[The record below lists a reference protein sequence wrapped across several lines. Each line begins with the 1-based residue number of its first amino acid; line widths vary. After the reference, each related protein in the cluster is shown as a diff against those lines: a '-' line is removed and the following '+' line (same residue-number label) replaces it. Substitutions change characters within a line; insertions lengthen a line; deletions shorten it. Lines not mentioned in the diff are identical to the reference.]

1 MQIRVNPSGPFN
13 PWPFF
18 VTYRSAFVSGPSSRT
33 IPEMSSDRKEHAAR
47 IVEEYRRFL
56 SDAVARHCPRDLG
69 IEMDDIVQDAS
80 LRLLRAIESEREIR
94 DLASYIH
101 RIAATTTIDAIRR
114 ARARREEQLRHEGA
128 DDDDDRGP
136 HVLPTSPEL
145 SPERLAERSEL
156 ARAIAAAV
164 DALPENRRRA
174 VGLHLEG
181 FTTQEIGD
189 LTGWTEPKARNLVYR
204 GLEDVRETL
213 TAGGISIG
221 RE

>member
-1 MQIRVNPSGPFN
+1 M
-13 PWPFF
+13 
-18 VTYRSAFVSGPSSRT
+18 
-33 IPEMSSDRKEHAAR
+33 SDRTDHAAR

-56 SDAVARHCPRDLG
+56 ADSVARLCPRDLG
-69 IEMDDIVQDAS
+69 IEVDDIVQEAS

-94 DLASYIH
+94 DLTSYVY

-114 ARARREEQLRHEGA
+114 ARSRREEQLRHECA
-128 DDDDDRGP
+128 DEDDDRGP

-156 ARAIAAAV
+156 ARTIVAAV

-181 FTTQEIGD
+181 FTTQEIGE
-189 LTGWTEPKARNLVYR
+189 LMGWTEAKARNLVYR
-204 GLEDVRETL
+204 GLEDVRERL
-213 TAGGISIG
+213 IAGGISIG

>member
-1 MQIRVNPSGPFN
+1 MAPHP
-13 PWPFF
+13 
-18 VTYRSAFVSGPSSRT
+18 A
-33 IPEMSSDRKEHAAR
+33 EHAAR

-56 SDAVARHCPRDLG
+56 TDTIARLCPRDLG
-69 IEMDDIVQDAS
+69 LEFDDIVQEAS

-94 DLASYIH
+94 DLTSYVY

-114 ARARREEQLRHEGA
+114 ARSRREEQLRHEGA
-128 DDDDDRGP
+128 EDDDDRGP

-145 SPERLAERSEL
+145 APDRLAERNEL
-156 ARAIAAAV
+156 ARTIVAAV

-181 FTTQEIGD
+181 FTTQEIGE
-189 LTGWTEPKARNLVYR
+189 LMGWTEPKARNLVYR
-204 GLEDVRETL
+204 GLEDVREHL
-213 TAGGISIG
+213 KAGGITIG

>member
-1 MQIRVNPSGPFN
+1 MPTDRTDRV
-13 PWPFF
+13 
-18 VTYRSAFVSGPSSRT
+18 
-33 IPEMSSDRKEHAAR
+33 AR

-56 SDAVARHCPRDLG
+56 GDAVAKLCPRDLG
-69 IEMDDIVQDAS
+69 LQVDDIVQEAS
-80 LRLLRAIESEREIR
+80 LRLLRAIETEREIH
-94 DLASYIH
+94 DLASYVY

-114 ARARREEQLRHEGA
+114 ARSRREEQLRHEGA
-128 DDDDDRGP
+128 EEDDDRGP
-136 HVLPTSPEL
+136 HILPTSPEQ

-181 FTTQEIGD
+181 FTTHEIGE
-189 LTGWTEPKARNLVYR
+189 LMGWTESKARNLVYR
-204 GLEDVRETL
+204 GLADVRDTL
-213 TAGGISIG
+213 RAGGITSG

>member
-1 MQIRVNPSGPFN
+1 MA
-13 PWPFF
+13 
-18 VTYRSAFVSGPSSRT
+18 TDRT
-33 IPEMSSDRKEHAAR
+33 EQAAR
-47 IVEEYRRFL
+47 VVEEYRRFL
-56 SDAVARHCPRDLG
+56 SDAVARLCPRDLG
-69 IEMDDIVQDAS
+69 LELDDIVQEAS

-114 ARARREEQLRHEGA
+114 VRSRREEQLRHEGS

-145 SPERLAERSEL
+145 SPERLAERGEL
-156 ARAIAAAV
+156 ARSIAAAV

-181 FTTQEIGD
+181 FTTQEIGEM
-189 LTGWTEPKARNLVYR
+189 TGWTEPKARNLVYR
-204 GLEDVRETL
+204 GLEDVREAL
-213 TAGGISIG
+213 AAGGITIG

>member
-1 MQIRVNPSGPFN
+1 MPPD
-13 PWPFF
+13 
-18 VTYRSAFVSGPSSRT
+18 RT
-33 IPEMSSDRKEHAAR
+33 AHAAP

-56 SDAVARHCPRDLG
+56 AEAVARLCPRDLG
-69 IEMDDIVQDAS
+69 IEIDDIVQEAS

-94 DLASYIH
+94 DLASYVY

-114 ARARREEQLRHEGA
+114 ARSRREEQLRHEGA

-136 HVLPTSPEL
+136 HILPTLPEL
-145 SPERLAERSEL
+145 SPERLAERSEV

-181 FTTQEIGD
+181 FTTQEIGEM
-189 LTGWTEPKARNLVYR
+189 TGWTEPKARNLVYR

-213 TAGGISIG
+213 RAGGITSG

>member
-1 MQIRVNPSGPFN
+1 VSIRNIRDN

-18 VTYRSAFVSGPSSRT
+18 VSYRSAFAIRPSSRT
-33 IPEMSSDRKEHAAR
+33 IPAMSPDRNEQAAR
-47 IVEEYRRFL
+47 VVEEYRRFL
-56 SDAVARHCPRDLG
+56 SDAVARLCPRDLG
-69 IEMDDIVQDAS
+69 LEFDDIVQEAS

-94 DLASYIH
+94 DLASYVY

-114 ARARREEQLRHEGA
+114 ARSRREEQLRHEGA

-136 HVLPTSPEL
+136 HVLPTAPGL
-145 SPERLAERSEL
+145 SPERLAERNEL

-181 FTTQEIGD
+181 FTTQEIGEM
-189 LTGWTEPKARNLVYR
+189 TGWTEPKARNLVYR
-204 GLEDVRETL
+204 GLEDVRATL
-213 TAGGISIG
+213 TAGGITIG
-221 RE
+221 RQ